1 MRKITLNIA
10 SSLDG
15 YIEGPNG
22 EIDWCLND
30 QDYGLTEFSED
41 TDALFMGRKSYELI
55 LQVGLGFFED
65 KTLYVFSDTLLQDE
79 HLAVN
84 IVRKADFVA
93 FVENFRK
100 QEGRNIWL
108 FGGADLVASFMAVN
122 LIDEFLISVHPLLLG
137 GGKLLFQPVENKVDL
152 MLLNHKS
159 YSSGLVQLRYIIPPK
174 FDLSMLNLSEN
185 F

>member
-10 SSLDG
+10 TSLDG

-30 QDYGLTEFSED
+30 QDYGLTDFAED

-55 LQVGLGFFED
+55 AQAGLGFFED
-65 KTLYVFSDTLLQDE
+65 HSIYVFSDTLVKDD
-79 HLAVN
+79 HFGIN
-84 IVRKADFVA
+84 IICRVDFA
-93 FVENFRK
+93 GFINQFRE
-100 QEGRNIWL
+100 QEGKNIWL
-108 FGGADLVASFMAVN
+108 FGGADLLASFMAEKLV
-122 LIDEFLISVHPLLLG
+122 DEFLISVHPLILG
-137 GGKLLFQPVENKVDL
+137 GGKPLFQQGKEKLDL

-174 FDLSMLNLSEN
+174 FDLSMLDM
-185 F
+185 

>member
-10 SSLDG
+10 TTLDG

-55 LQVGLGFFED
+55 AQAGLGFFENHD
-65 KTLYVFSDTLLQDE
+65 IYVFSDTLVPEEQLG
-79 HLAVN
+79 VKV
-84 IVRKADFVA
+84 IRKSDFVA
-93 FVENFRK
+93 FVKKFRE
-100 QEGRNIWL
+100 QEGKNVWF
-108 FGGADLVASFMAVN
+108 FGGANLLASFMAEN
-122 LIDEFLISVHPLLLG
+122 LVDEFLISVHPLILG
-137 GGKLLFQPVENKVDL
+137 GGKPLFQSGKDKIDL
-152 MLLNHKS
+152 MLINHKS

-174 FDLSMLNLSEN
+174 FDLSMLDM
-185 F
+185 

>member
-10 SSLDG
+10 TSLDG

-55 LQVGLGFFED
+55 AQGGLGFFED
-65 KTLYVFSDTLLQDE
+65 HSIYVFSDTLSPDE
-79 HLAVN
+79 HFG
-84 IVRKADFVA
+84 IRIIRKADFVT
-93 FVENFRK
+93 FVKDFIE
-100 QEGRNIWL
+100 QEGKNIWF
-108 FGGADLVASFMAVN
+108 FGGANLLASFMAEN
-122 LIDEFLISVHPLLLG
+122 FIDEFLVSVHPLILG
-137 GGKLLFQPVENKVDL
+137 GGKSLFQPAENKIDL
-152 MLLNHKS
+152 MLINHKS

-174 FDLSMLNLSEN
+174 FDLSMLDT
-185 F
+185 

>member
-10 SSLDG
+10 TTLDG
-15 YIEGPNG
+15 FIEGLNG

-55 LQVGLGFFED
+55 AQTGLGFFENHAI
-65 KTLYVFSDTLLQDE
+65 YVFSDTLLQDE

-84 IVRKADFVA
+84 IIRKADFVA
-93 FVENFRK
+93 FVQQFRE

-108 FGGADLVASFMAVN
+108 FGGADLVASFMAEN
-122 LIDEFLISVHPLLLG
+122 LVDEFLVSVHPLILG
-137 GGKLLFQPVENKVDL
+137 GGKTLFSASENKIDL
-152 MLLNHKS
+152 MLINHKS

-174 FDLSMLNLSEN
+174 FDLSLLDM
-185 F
+185 

>member
-10 SSLDG
+10 TTLDG

-55 LQVGLGFFED
+55 AQAGLGFFED
-65 KTLYVFSDTLLQDE
+65 HSIYVFSDTL
-79 HLAVN
+79 
-84 IVRKADFVA
+84 VREEQLGVKIIRSADFVA
-93 FVENFRK
+93 FVKDFRE
-100 QEGRNIWL
+100 QEGKNIWF
-108 FGGADLVASFMAVN
+108 FGGANLLASFMAEN
-122 LIDEFLISVHPLLLG
+122 LVDEFLISVHPIILG
-137 GGKLLFQPVENKVDL
+137 GGKPLFQSGKDKVDL
-152 MLLNHKS
+152 MLINHKS

-174 FDLSMLNLSEN
+174 FDLSMLDI
-185 F
+185 

>member
-10 SSLDG
+10 TSLDG

-65 KTLYVFSDTLLQDE
+65 KTLYVFSDTLSQDE

-84 IVRKADFVA
+84 IVRKADFGA
-93 FVENFRK
+93 FVQNFRE
-100 QEGRNIWL
+100 QEGQNIWL
-108 FGGADLVASFMAVN
+108 FGGADLVASFMAAN
-122 LIDEFLISVHPLLLG
+122 LIDEFLISIHPLILG
-137 GGKLLFQPVENKVDL
+137 QGKPLFKPGEEKIDL
-152 MLLNHKS
+152 MLINHKS

-174 FDLSMLNLSEN
+174 FDLSLLDISEN

>member
-10 SSLDG
+10 TSLDG

-55 LQVGLGFFED
+55 AQAGLGFFDD

-84 IVRKADFVA
+84 IIRKADFVS
-93 FVENFRK
+93 FVQNFREE
-100 QEGRNIWL
+100 EGRNIWL
-108 FGGADLVASFMAVN
+108 FGGADLLASFMAEN
-122 LIDEFLISVHPLLLG
+122 LVDEFLISVHPLILG
-137 GGKLLFQPVENKVDL
+137 GGKPLFLATKNKTDL
-152 MLLNHKS
+152 MLINHKS
-159 YSSGLVQLRYIIPPK
+159 YSSGLVQLHYIIPPK
-174 FDLSMLNLSEN
+174 FDLSMLDISPD